1 MGLIQEFKE
10 FAVKG
15 NALDLAVGV
24 VLGAAFGKI
33 VSSLVDDLI
42 MPPIGLALGGMDF
55 ANYFVTLGPGE
66 YKTLAEAKAA
76 GAATL
81 NYGNF
86 LQAIVY
92 FLIVA
97 FALFLVIRVINRFR
111 RKQEE
116 APAAA
121 SAPPE
126 EVLLLRDIRDSLQ
139 ARPRG

>member
-24 VLGAAFGKI
+24 VLGAAFGRI
-33 VSSLVDDLI
+33 VSSLVDDVI
-42 MPPIGLALGGMDF
+42 MPPIGMAMGGMDF
-55 ANYFVTLGPGE
+55 ANYFVTLGPGQ
-66 YKTLAEAKAA
+66 YKTLAEAKEA

-86 LQAIVY
+86 IQAIIY

-116 APAAA
+116 APPAAPA
-121 SAPPE
+121 E
-126 EVLLLRDIRDSLQ
+126 EVLLLREIRDSLQ

>member
-15 NALDLAVGV
+15 SALDLAVGV

-33 VSSLVDDLI
+33 VGSLVDDLI
-42 MPPIGLALGGMDF
+42 MPPIGLALGGMDL

-92 FLIVA
+92 FVIVA
-97 FALFLVIRVINRFR
+97 FALFLMIRVINRFR

-116 APAAA
+116 APPAAPA
-121 SAPPE
+121 E
-126 EVLLLRDIRDSLQ
+126 EVLLLREIRDSLQ
-139 ARPRG
+139 TRPRV

>member
-33 VSSLVDDLI
+33 VGSLVDDLI
-42 MPPIGLALGGMDF
+42 MPPIGLALGGMDL

-92 FLIVA
+92 FVIVA
-97 FALFLVIRVINRFR
+97 FALFLMIRVINRFR

-116 APAAA
+116 APPAAPA
-121 SAPPE
+121 E
-126 EVLLLRDIRDSLQ
+126 EVLLLREIRDSLQ
-139 ARPRG
+139 TRPRG

>member
-24 VLGAAFGKI
+24 VLGAAFGRI
-33 VSSLVDDLI
+33 VTSLVDDVI
-42 MPPIGLALGGMDF
+42 MPPIGMALGGVDL
-55 ANYFVTLGPGE
+55 ANLFVTLGPGE
-66 YKTLAEAKAA
+66 YKTLAEAKEA

-97 FALFLVIRVINRFR
+97 FALFLIIRVLNRFR

-116 APAAA
+116 APPA
-121 SAPPE
+121 APPE
-126 EVLLLRDIRDSLQ
+126 EVVLLREIRDSLQ
-139 ARPRG
+139 RRPQV

>member
-33 VSSLVDDLI
+33 VSSLVDDVI

-55 ANYFVTLGPGE
+55 ANYFVTLGPGQ
-66 YKTLAEAKAA
+66 YRTLAEAKEA

-86 LQAIVY
+86 IQAIIY

-121 SAPPE
+121 PAPPE